1 MHWDVTNMLKQLWN
15 VEAVTDGITTNA
27 KEQQRRKS
35 RNCTQ
40 KEPHYICKREK
51 TQSQ

>member
-1 MHWDVTNMLKQLWN
+1 MHWDVTNMLKYLWN

-27 KEQQRRKS
+27 KKQQKEIKKLYP
-35 RNCTQ
+35 